1 MTKTSWGALG
11 SDAART
17 PRRRAPR
24 TPPMATTDVP
34 PGCPLTPSQYGVIRQ
49 LALGLTYKQMALASG
64 LSVSTIR
71 THIHHAYTK
80 LEVVDRAQ
88 AVLKC
93 GREGWLGEEFEIG
106 GPSEDGD
113 PLRGFAR
120 EYLDAFDQHIIE
132 PDDEEAARCLAV
144 SAEGLGLG
152 RLHRDRTTRN
162 DFIDAVID
170 GLAYGRSQRRATVA
184 ATAVAEIDA
193 AAEGTGVDYA
203 KIARLEAEL
212 LDNDREELSA

>member
-1 MTKTSWGALG
+1 MTSWGSLSAEAERRSRNRNGHAGAL
-11 SDAART
+11 AA
-17 PRRRAPR
+17 
-24 TPPMATTDVP
+24 DVP
-34 PGCPLTPSQYGVIRQ
+34 TGCPLSPSEYGVIRQ

-71 THIHHAYTK
+71 THIHHAYAK
-80 LEVVDRAQ
+80 LDVIDRAQ

-93 GREGWLGEEFEIG
+93 AREGWLDEAVEIG
-106 GPSEDGD
+106 DVEKPD

-120 EYLDAFDQHIIE
+120 EYLDAFDQHILE

-170 GLAYGRSQRRATVA
+170 GMAYGRRQRPT
-184 ATAVAEIDA
+184 
-193 AAEGTGVDYA
+193 
-203 KIARLEAEL
+203 
-212 LDNDREELSA
+212 DREELSV

>member
-1 MTKTSWGALG
+1 MTSWGALG
-11 SDAART
+11 SDAPRT

-24 TPPMATTDVP
+24 KPAMAVDVP
-34 PGCPLTPSQYGVIRQ
+34 TGCPLSPSEYGVIRQ

-93 GREGWLGEEFEIG
+93 AREGWLDEAVEIG
-106 GPSEDGD
+106 DVEKPD

-120 EYLDAFDQHIIE
+120 EYLDAFDTHILE

-170 GLAYGRSQRRATVA
+170 GMAYGRRQRRANVA

-193 AAEGTGVDYA
+193 AAESTGVDYA

-212 LDNDREELSA
+212 LDTDREELSA